1 MGVLVY
7 EGLYPVVDCDHV
19 RCRPV
24 GVPRTTVPSLGAVCN
39 AGLRLTLRALAG
51 GVLVLNARYS
61 TLASVPSDLVRRSSV
76 PEPQPFPTLSKGKV
90 VCVAMVWSR
99 LRPLA
104 FGVLA
109 LEATPLVPRKMSVEL
124 RCGVDAFESSVAGE
138 PAARDITGAD
148 VRLRPICA
156 MAGRAPKSGGCERE
170 KSGDVS
176 GQTALVTA
184 ACVGAAVL
192 RTLLALG
199 GVQAIVPGRQLP
211 ASFGASYWNGDV
223 DVGAEGFAAPC

>member
-1 MGVLVY
+1 L
-7 EGLYPVVDCDHV
+7 
-19 RCRPV
+19 
-24 GVPRTTVPSLGAVCN
+24 
-39 AGLRLTLRALAG
+39 
-51 GVLVLNARYS
+51 
-61 TLASVPSDLVRRSSV
+61 
-76 PEPQPFPTLSKGKV
+76 PTLSEGKV
-90 VCVAMVWSR
+90 VCVAMVGSR

-138 PAARDITGAD
+138 TGARDITGAE

-156 MAGRAPKSGGCERE
+156 MAGRAPKSGRCERE

-176 GQTALVTA
+176 G

-199 GVQAIVPGRQLP
+199 GVQAIVPGRHAP
-211 ASFGASYWNGDV
+211 ASFGRSYWNGDA
-223 DVGAEGFAAPC
+223 DVGAAGFAAPC